1 MENRENPVSLSPL
14 FMSFPESFLSLMKS
28 GTVDGSGE
36 TVALSTDEFWVRA
49 ERHGDKL
56 YNFAWRLVGNNAD
69 ADDLVQTALA
79 RAFECRDR
87 YDSSRPFDAWVG
99 RILHNHFLDN
109 ARRYERRHTVSYD
122 APLDGEKATL
132 LEDLPGRDP
141 NPADFLMKQER
152 DALVRRVLADLPPV
166 YRAAVILCDIENY
179 SYDTMSDIMDCPVGT
194 VRSRI
199 HQGRRLLRDSFLKL
213 EKGAVR

>member
-1 MENRENPVSLSPL
+1 MP
-14 FMSFPESFLSLMKS
+14 FLEPTLALMKS
-28 GTVDGSGE
+28 GTDDGSGE
-36 TVALSTDEFWVRA
+36 TVTLTADEFWARVQ
-49 ERHGDKL
+49 RHGDKL

-79 RAFECRDR
+79 RAFEVRDR
-87 YDSSRPFDAWVG
+87 YDPSRPFDAWVG

-141 NPADFLMKQER
+141 NPADFLLKQER
-152 DALVRRVLADLPPV
+152 DALVRRVLAELPPV

-179 SYDTMSDIMDCPVGT
+179 SYDTMADIMDCPVGT